1 MPYCPHCG
9 SQVDSSATFCSSCG
23 GKLPETP
30 STPVP
35 PTSATERELNIS
47 SLIWA
52 IVTTI
57 FFFLPLGI
65 LAIVFTV
72 LAKDSP
78 TDEEE
83 AKNLRYAKNCNLA
96 GTLIFA
102 VLFVIGIVGTILSAI
117 SALALG
123 AGLLGFLG

>member
-30 STPVP
+30 ST
-35 PTSATERELNIS
+35 SATERELNIS

-57 FFFLPLGI
+57 FFFLPLGV